1 VKGCCAAVNGV
12 RGNSKGHGPL
22 AIRRQGDVAETV
34 GTAGRAREL
43 LRERAEP
50 GRAEKQA
57 WFFKTEPGGYGE
69 RDRFHGVRVPDIRRV
84 ASCCRDLPLREV
96 EQLLDAPFHEERLL
110 ALFVMVRR
118 YERGDEPTRQTIFD
132 AYLARLDK
140 VNNWDLVDASAPR
153 IVGAHLRKRD
163 RALLYRLAA
172 SSILWERRVGV
183 LATFAFMADGE
194 FEDALAI
201 AEKLLDDEEDLIHKA
216 TGWMLREVGKR
227 DVAALEAFLDRHHAA
242 MPRTMLRYAIERLPP
257 DRRAVYLGGQG
268 VRRRP
273 VERRSLRARKERR

>member
-1 VKGCCAAVNGV
+1 
-12 RGNSKGHGPL
+12 
-22 AIRRQGDVAETV
+22 
-34 GTAGRAREL
+34 
-43 LRERAEP
+43 
-50 GRAEKQA
+50 
-57 WFFKTEPGGYGE
+57 
-69 RDRFHGVRVPDIRRV
+69 
-84 ASCCRDLPLREV
+84 
-96 EQLLDAPFHEERLL
+96 
-110 ALFVMVRR
+110 
-118 YERGDEPTRQTIFD
+118 
-132 AYLARLDK
+132 
-140 VNNWDLVDASAPR
+140 
-153 IVGAHLRKRD
+153 
-163 RALLYRLAA
+163 
-172 SSILWERRVGV
+172 
-183 LATFAFMADGE
+183 MADGE